1 MRDKQRLWPT
11 LIKKATEELKE
22 AADALL
28 NARDS
33 LRKLAEEEERLR
45 RLKEEY
51 LGKLSA
57 PFSSLAS
64 DSRQVITRSFLTQ
77 LELAITG
84 MEDQKRSLMIHRDKS
99 KLLYERRYKALKKYE
114 ALDVREEV
122 RRKKVQSRRE
132 SREQDLLNISRYNA
146 K

>member
-1 MRDKQRLWPT
+1 MRDKQRRWPT

>member
-1 MRDKQRLWPT
+1 MRDNQHLWPT

-22 AADALL
+22 AAEALL

-57 PFSSLAS
+57 PFDSLAS

-122 RRKKVQSRRE
+122 RRKKVQSKRE

>member
-1 MRDKQRLWPT
+1 MFS
-11 LIKKATEELKE
+11 
-22 AADALL
+22 
-28 NARDS
+28 ARDS

-57 PFSSLAS
+57 PFNSLAS

-132 SREQDLLNISRYNA
+132 SRERDLLNISRYNA

>member
-33 LRKLAEEEERLR
+33 LRKLAEEEERRR